1 MRGSSITTGGTL
13 TEISRCGGN
22 SAGAEYAVRICIMS
36 NAKTAKKH
44 AISVVFLRVVRFGM
58 APFMATIRSE
68 RKSYR
73 LMEVALPMYC
83 SAVDSVHSLCRS
95 TRKDPHDTSS
105 KSLWNEQM

>member
-1 MRGSSITTGGTL
+1 
-13 TEISRCGGN
+13 
-22 SAGAEYAVRICIMS
+22 MS

-73 LMEVALPMYC
+73 LMEVALPTYC
-83 SAVDSVHSLCRS
+83 KELVHVHARCRLK
-95 TRKDPHDTSS
+95 TKVLHHTPS
-105 KSLWNEQM
+105 KSLRIVQMRLACDTQRNEIQV